1 MNDCDDASPS
11 EPGWLVSMR
20 ATARQ
25 RPRTQFQR
33 IRWAQLQSLL
43 RERDALWNAAT
54 AETRAMVEAMRETDQ
69 YAYKPPLRAEEP
81 IGEDSQDVLTS
92 NSPAGKTIP

>member
-20 ATARQ
+20 AAARQ

-54 AETRAMVEAMRETDQ
+54 AETRAMVEAMRDTDQ
-69 YAYKPPLRAEEP
+69 YAYKP